1 MTGETP
7 TLQRLRVDH
16 VAEVK
21 ALIREVWRENFGAH
35 PEAFVRDFLLS
46 PGALDDIDRAAAEM
60 DGNCLFLVQEVRGHV
75 VATGA
80 AYAVSHGMCELARMF
95 VAPAWRRRGLASALA
110 EHLLDFARAK
120 NFRSVRLSSNKQLT
134 ASHRLYHSLGFRRCA
149 NWAAADDGY
158 SFYMQLEL

>member
-7 TLQRLRVDH
+7 TLQRLRMDH
-16 VAEVK
+16 VAAVK
-21 ALIREVWRENFGAH
+21 ALIREVWQENFGAH

-46 PGALDDIDRAAAEM
+46 PGALDDIDKAAAEM
-60 DGNCLFLVQEVRGHV
+60 DGNCLFLVQEVRSHV

-80 AYAVSHGMCELARMF
+80 AYAVSHDICELARIF
-95 VAPAWRRRGLASALA
+95 VALAWRRHGLASSLA
-110 EHLLDFARAK
+110 KHLLDFARAN

-134 ASHRLYHSLGFRRCA
+134 ASHQLYHSLGFRRCA
-149 NWAAADDGY
+149 SWAGADDGY